1 MPDTEDIY
9 LLYATCMIL
18 NNAKQSHF
26 IEEPIFRD
34 PLPNA
39 RFDADY
45 HINTSWQNASSMMPL
60 FRAIQEKTVSK
71 KNYLKREKDL
81 TDMRQFLVEC

>member
-1 MPDTEDIY
+1 MYMPDTEDIY

-18 NNAKQSHF
+18 NNTKKSYDF
-26 IEEPIFRD
+26 DKPIFDR

-45 HINTSWQNASSMMPL
+45 QHINTSWQNTSSMMPL
-60 FRAIQEKTVSK
+60 FRTTQSRSVSK
-71 KNYLKREKDL
+71 SKTYLP
-81 TDMRQFLVEC
+81 